1 MWVANFRKENIMNN
15 IKTTQ
20 QLDTSKEI
28 YTVKEIAEMLRI
40 SNRGAYNFVNTTKEF
55 KVLHVGK
62 CIRVGKKS
70 FDEWFRGV
78 TTDL

>member
-1 MWVANFRKENIMNN
+1 MNN
-15 IKTTQ
+15 IETTQ

-28 YTVKEIAEMLRI
+28 YTVKEIAEILRI
-40 SNRGAYNFVNTTKEF
+40 SIRGAYTFVNTTKEF
-55 KVLHVGK
+55 KTFHIGK
-62 CIRVGKKS
+62 CIRVSKKS